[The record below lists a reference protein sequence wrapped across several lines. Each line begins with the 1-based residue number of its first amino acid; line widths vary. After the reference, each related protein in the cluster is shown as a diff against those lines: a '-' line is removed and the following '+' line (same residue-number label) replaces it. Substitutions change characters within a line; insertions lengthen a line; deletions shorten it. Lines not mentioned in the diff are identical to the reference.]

1 MVGVG
6 RPVTCRI
13 NGCGGLQVAHG
24 GRTREAEEEGRSPKE
39 DHTAPPRA
47 TEPRATVARC
57 QPHLITSQQT
67 PLTRESDVMS
77 CDKSLS
83 VEPSAAIKVM
93 VNYGMTVVIDVKQA
107 LTLARTKTK
116 RKVK

>member
-57 QPHLITSQQT
+57 
-67 PLTRESDVMS
+67 
-77 CDKSLS
+77 
-83 VEPSAAIKVM
+83 
-93 VNYGMTVVIDVKQA
+93 
-107 LTLARTKTK
+107 
-116 RKVK
+116 

>member
-57 QPHLITSQQT
+57 QPHLPTTAQRPEKNQKKPT
-67 PLTRESDVMS
+67 TAQRK
-77 CDKSLS
+77 KSSNLKTLS
-83 VEPSAAIKVM
+83 L
-93 VNYGMTVVIDVKQA
+93 KQI
-107 LTLARTKTK
+107 
-116 RKVK
+116 